1 MTPAQVTHASD
12 NLVNA
17 LARED
22 EEAGLTAALALVTG
36 LALNVARI
44 AEALCRPA
52 ADAPPE
58 QT

>member
-1 MTPAQVTHASD
+1 MTPAQVNRTSD

-44 AEALCRPA
+44 AEAICPAPA
-52 ADAPPE
+52 ASPE